1 MNKLFVFDMDGTLLP
16 NTTASLEIAK
26 KTGTVTE
33 LRHLESRFAAKEL
46 DTKMFAAEIH
56 RLWGVLDEK
65 VIRSAFEETTK
76 MRRID
81 TVISVLAERGHK
93 SCVITMSPDF
103 FAELFLEHG
112 FDYVFASRFP
122 KGGHEALKP
131 EGILTPDDKVHLT
144 KRVCDELGIDIV
156 DVVAFGDSMSD
167 YPLFRTLVH
176 TVSVNG
182 TPELERLAKYRY
194 RGNDL
199 YEIFELHKL

>member
-16 NTTASLEIAK
+16 NSTASLEIAK
-26 KTGTVTE
+26 KTGTVAE
-33 LRHLESRFAAKEL
+33 LRHLENRFAAQEL

-56 RLWGVLDEK
+56 SLWGVLDEK

-81 TVISVLAERGHK
+81 TVVGALAERGHK

-103 FAELFLEHG
+103 FAELFLEYG

-122 KGGHEALKP
+122 RERQEALKP
-131 EGILTPDDKVHLT
+131 DRILTPDDKVHLT
-144 KRVCDELGIDIV
+144 KKVCDELGIDME

-182 TPELERLAKYRY
+182 TPELERLAKYSY
-194 RGNDL
+194 RGDDL